1 MKKLNIIAAM
11 MISALMFVGCE
22 KDDDRISSESSAD
35 GSVVIKSKTSSQKST
50 TYSESDLID
59 YVEDMSEE
67 TAIEIEEVS
76 SNAYSIA
83 AVSFEDDNINNPS
96 DPDLIFIFPD
106 EIKEAVEYAIEL
118 AKATGCAKMDVGY
131 GFIAVNGCD

>member
-1 MKKLNIIAAM
+1 